1 MKRFYFGTLLLLV
14 GFSSFAQPYGDSKYK
29 QKLTK
34 ADALIFNGAFAE
46 ALPLLEELHATD
58 TSIANVNFLL
68 GICHLNGT
76 KNYLQAIRFF
86 ENASRDVSKDYTE
99 VNWKERKA
107 PGLTYLYLGR
117 AYHYLNQFDKAVSNY
132 YNYRSFIDID
142 DLETYN
148 KVRMVIKHAEN
159 AMELIKVPV
168 NVDITN
174 LGATINSVYSDYS
187 PIISAGGEILI
198 FTSRRPG
205 GTSDAKDKDGSYFD
219 DIYVSKRSANDTWGK
234 PMRIGGGINTVG
246 HEAAIGIS
254 PDGQT
259 LFIYK
264 DDNGDGNI
272 YRSDLKES
280 EWSAP
285 VKMESNINTSS
296 WETHVA
302 VSHQGDMLVFT
313 SNRTGGYGVR
323 DLWYCLRLPDGS
335 WGLAQSMGSV
345 VNTQFEE
352 DSPFLAFDG
361 KTLFFSSQ
369 GHTSM
374 GGFDIFRS
382 EFVEGAWTEPENLG
396 YPINTAED
404 EVFFVLAADGETA
417 YYSSRKVGGFGDTD
431 LYTMR
436 LNPKQA
442 DVMTVAKGQMLVP
455 AMNYVNL
462 KASIVVRDAAGNDVG
477 NYLPNQYSG
486 YYILLLNPGEKYT
499 VEYRVQGYESIV
511 KQISVDENTSY
522 NKILR
527 PVDLDTV
534 VFGEDLLALQDKK
547 RVTVEETQLAEAKTK
562 ELLRL
567 QEESLLNAELDV
579 KKSEEEMASL
589 EKQFA
594 IDEENRKQIERVN
607 ELALSE
613 AEEAE
618 RQLKEEQAK
627 RNTAESQLIQTQ
639 EEIAQK
645 KSRERVKKELE
656 AKARAK
662 AIETARLVA
671 EQQALEATQDPTAQ
685 SEETKTEQVVEEVI
699 SATTV
704 GEIQKDEQLAEAL
717 AKAEKDAQLAME
729 ESARQEAE
737 KIRIQNELSQAQ
749 VVEEARIA
757 ADELLK
763 IKQEEDALAS
773 EAIEVPM
780 VETAEENAQKEL
792 TPSEEE
798 ARKREVFKRRLED
811 LKKKKLE
818 QAAPPVV
825 ENAFQTVADTVQKA
839 VSADE
844 TVEKESDSIVP
855 TEVQPTIEQEIVS
868 NEINEQ
874 VEATASL
881 VDDSLKYLI
890 ERKQAEE
897 SELLAKQQEEILA
910 QQRLIEEEN
919 QRKIKEAEIS
929 EQLLI
934 AKREE
939 AELRAQQ
946 EKELEVKSVEGD
958 DESVSLEENAKTLE
972 KLNEDRLSNE
982 LRLQKLKDELAKLKE
997 EALAKE
1003 REIEARQREEDAL
1016 LARQQ
1021 EELRVQQQLEQEA
1034 TERRLKEEA
1043 LAKEIEEKKRLE
1055 AELFLKQQ
1063 EEIIAQQRLEEELAA
1078 RKLKEEEL
1086 AKEIETKQREE
1097 AELVAIQQEA
1107 ERVTQLKMAEEAKA
1121 RELEEKQREE
1131 AALLVKQREEEILA
1145 QQRLE
1150 EELATRKLKEEELAR
1165 EIEDKQR
1172 EEAKSLAIQQEA
1184 ERLAQLKMA
1193 EEAKARELEEK
1204 QREEA
1209 ALLVKQREEE
1219 IAVQRALQEQEQ
1231 AQTLELKQRNAA
1243 ELLKTQQEE
1252 EIAKQLAVKQEIEN
1266 KLAEEAS
1273 VKKLE
1278 EQKQSEAQVM
1288 LEQSEGKSN
1297 NSLEAKQDI
1306 QGKVDWEAIAK
1317 ERQLIIL
1324 AYEKDKR
1331 ERAKLEIEQQAQ
1343 KNVNDA
1349 SSKNNPVQQNL
1360 DVSTFIAQNKKL
1372 VQENVEMKSQLDEMN
1387 AKLDIILVEVRKRN
1401 EMAPPVNPYDEEAVS
1416 ALNSGKKLI
1425 LQNILFDYNKAR
1437 LRGSSE
1443 RELDKLANFL
1453 LNNESIKLT
1462 ISGHTDANGEP
1473 DYNLRLSRARAESVQ
1488 NYLISRGI
1496 SKNRLK
1502 AIGFGQSM
1510 PIAKN
1515 VDGNGDDNPIGR
1527 QLNRRIEINVTEGD
1541 AGLIQTK
1548 EVEIPD

>member
-1 MKRFYFGTLLLLV
+1 MKQFYFGVLLLLV
-14 GFSSFAQPYGDSKYK
+14 GYSALAQPYGDAKYK

-76 KNYLQAIRFF
+76 KNYLQAIRFL

-168 NVDITN
+168 SVNITN
-174 LGATINSVYSDYS
+174 LGATINTVFPDYA
-187 PIISAGGEILI
+187 PIISADGETLI

-219 DIYVSKRSANDTWGK
+219 DIYVSKRSENDTWGK

-254 PDGQT
+254 PDGQS

-272 YRSDLKES
+272 YRSDLKGT
-280 EWSAP
+280 EWIAP
-285 VKMESNINTSS
+285 IKMGSNINTTS
-296 WETHVA
+296 WETHAA

-313 SNRTGGYGVR
+313 SNRAGGYGVR

-335 WGLAQSMGSV
+335 WGLAQNMGSV

-382 EFVEGAWTEPENLG
+382 EYVEGVWTEPENLG

-404 EVFFVLAADGETA
+404 DVFFVLAADGETA
-417 YYSSRKVGGFGDTD
+417 YYSSRKAGGFGETD
-431 LYTMR
+431 LYSMH

-442 DVMTVAKGQMLVP
+442 DAMAVARGKMLVP

-462 KASIVVRDAAGNDVG
+462 KASIVVRDASGNDVG
-477 NYLPNQYSG
+477 NYRPNQYSG
-486 YYILLLNPGEKYT
+486 YYILLLNPEEKYT
-499 VEYRVQGYESIV
+499 VEYSAQGYESIV
-511 KQISVDENTSY
+511 KEISVEKKSSY
-522 NKILR
+522 NKISR
-527 PVDLDTV
+527 PIDLDKV

-547 RVTVEETQLAEAKTK
+547 RVIEEETLLAEAKTK

-567 QEESLLNAELDV
+567 EEEARLNAELDA

-589 EKQFA
+589 DEQLA
-594 IDEENRKQIERVN
+594 IDEENRKQIEKAN
-607 ELALSE
+607 ELALAE

-627 RNTAESQLIQTQ
+627 SNTAESQLIQTE
-639 EEIAQK
+639 EEIANQK
-645 KSRERVKKELE
+645 AKERIKKELE

-662 AIETARLVA
+662 ALETARLAA
-671 EQQALEATQDPTAQ
+671 EQQALEEAENPTAQ
-685 SEETKTEQVVEEVI
+685 LEENAADQVSGEVV
-699 SATTV
+699 SATAE
-704 GEIQKDEQLAEAL
+704 EIQKEQQLAEEL
-717 AKAEKDAQLAME
+717 GKAEKEAQLAME

-737 KIRIQNELSQAQ
+737 NIRIQNELAQAPAKDQ
-749 VVEEARIA
+749 ADEEARIA
-757 ADELLK
+757 AEQVLK
-763 IKQEEDALAS
+763 SKQEEEALAS
-773 EAIEVPM
+773 ETTVVPIA
-780 VETAEENAQKEL
+780 ETAEENTSKEL
-792 TPSEEE
+792 TPAEEE
-798 ARKREVFKRRLED
+798 ARKREVLRKRLEE

-818 QAAPPVV
+818 QAAAPVV
-825 ENAFQTVADTVQKA
+825 ENVDNA
-839 VSADE
+839 VSQAVQE
-844 TVEKESDSIVP
+844 TVSANETMKNESESIVP
-855 TEVQPTIEQEIVS
+855 TEVQPTIEEEIVS

-897 SELLAKQQEEILA
+897 SELLAKQQEEVLA
-910 QQRLIEEEN
+910 QQLLIEEEN

-934 AKREE
+934 AQREE

-946 EKELEVKSVEGD
+946 EKELEVKSAEGN

-982 LRLQKLKDELAKLKE
+982 QRLEKLKDELAKLKE

-1003 REIEARQREEDAL
+1003 REIEARQREEEEL

-1034 TERRLKEEA
+1034 NERRIKEEA

-1055 AELFLKQQ
+1055 AELLAKQQ
-1063 EEIIAQQRLEEELAA
+1063 EEILAQQRLEEELAA

-1086 AKEIETKQREE
+1086 AREIEAKQREE
-1097 AELVAIQQEA
+1097 AELLAKQQQA
-1107 ERVTQLKMAEEAKA
+1107 EREAQIKLAEEAKA
-1121 RELEEKQREE
+1121 RELEEEQRVE
-1131 AALLVKQREEEILA
+1131 AVLLA
-1145 QQRLE
+1145 
-1150 EELATRKLKEEELAR
+1150 
-1165 EIEDKQR
+1165 
-1172 EEAKSLAIQQEA
+1172 
-1184 ERLAQLKMA
+1184 
-1193 EEAKARELEEK
+1193 
-1204 QREEA
+1204 
-1209 ALLVKQREEE
+1209 KQREEE
-1219 IAVQRALQEQEQ
+1219 IASQRALEEQEQ
-1231 AQTLELKQRNAA
+1231 ARELELKQRNAA
-1243 ELLKTQQEE
+1243 EFLKKQQEE
-1252 EIAKQLAVKQEIEN
+1252 EIAKQLAEKQEREN
-1266 KLAEEAS
+1266 KLAEEALA
-1273 VKKLE
+1273 KELE
-1278 EQKQSEAQVM
+1278 EQKQTEAQA
-1288 LEQSEGKSN
+1288 LSEQSEEKS
-1297 NSLEAKQDI
+1297 SESIEAKRDN

-1331 ERAKLEIEQQAQ
+1331 ERAALEAEQQAQ
-1343 KNVNDA
+1343 KNVNAA
-1349 SSKNNPVQQNL
+1349 SSKNNTVQQNV
-1360 DVSTFIAQNKKL
+1360 DVSTLIAQNKKL
-1372 VQENVEMKSQLDEMN
+1372 AQENVEMKSQLDEMN

-1462 ISGHTDANGEP
+1462 ISGHTDAIGDP
-1473 DYNLRLSRARAESVQ
+1473 GYNLRLSRARAESVQ
-1488 NYLISRGI
+1488 NYLISRGV

-1527 QLNRRIEINVTEGD
+1527 QLNRRIEISVTEGD

-1548 EVEIPD
+1548 EVEIPDGVSP

>member
-1 MKRFYFGTLLLLV
+1 MKQFYFGVLLLLV
-14 GFSSFAQPYGDSKYK
+14 GYSALAQPYGDAKYK

-168 NVDITN
+168 RVDITN
-174 LGATINSVYSDYS
+174 LGATINTVFPDYA
-187 PIISAGGEILI
+187 PIISADGETLI

-219 DIYVSKRSANDTWGK
+219 DIYVSKWSGNDIWGK

-272 YRSDLKES
+272 YRSDLKGT
-280 EWSAP
+280 EWTAP
-285 VKMESNINTSS
+285 IKMGSNINTSS
-296 WETHVA
+296 WETHAA

-313 SNRTGGYGVR
+313 SNRAGGYGVR

-382 EFVEGAWTEPENLG
+382 EFVDGAWTEPENLG
-396 YPINTAED
+396 YPINTSED
-404 EVFFVLAADGETA
+404 DVFFVLAADGETA
-417 YYSSRKVGGFGDTD
+417 YYSSRKVGGFGETD

-442 DVMTVAKGQMLVP
+442 DAMAVARGKMLVP

-462 KASIVVRDAAGNDVG
+462 KASIVVRDASGNDVG
-477 NYLPNQYSG
+477 NYRPNQYSG
-486 YYILLLNPGEKYT
+486 YYILLLNPEEKYT
-499 VEYRVQGYESIV
+499 VEYTAQGYESIV
-511 KQISVDENTSY
+511 KEISVDKKSSY
-522 NKILR
+522 NKISR
-527 PVDLDTV
+527 PIDLDKV
-534 VFGEDLLALQDKK
+534 VFGEDLLALQVKK
-547 RVTVEETQLAEAKTK
+547 RVTEEETLLAEAKTK

-567 QEESLLNAELDV
+567 EEEARLNAELDA
-579 KKSEEEMASL
+579 KKSEEEMANL
-589 EKQFA
+589 EEQLA
-594 IDEENRKQIERVN
+594 IDEENRKQIEKAN
-607 ELALSE
+607 ELALAE

-627 RNTAESQLIQTQ
+627 INTAESQLIQTE
-639 EEIAQK
+639 EEIAKQRAK
-645 KSRERVKKELE
+645 EQVKKELE

-662 AIETARLVA
+662 AIETARLAA
-671 EQQALEATQDPTAQ
+671 EQQALEAAENPTVQ
-685 SEETKTEQVVEEVI
+685 STEETVPEQVSDEVV
-699 SATTV
+699 SSTTAE
-704 GEIQKDEQLAEAL
+704 EIQKEQQLAEEL
-717 AKAEKDAQLAME
+717 AKAEKEAQLAME

-737 KIRIQNELSQAQ
+737 NIRIQNELAQAHAKNQ
-749 VVEEARIA
+749 ADEEARISA
-757 ADELLK
+757 EQLLK
-763 IKQEEDALAS
+763 NNEEEEILPN
-773 EAIEVPM
+773 EAAVSP
-780 VETAEENAQKEL
+780 TAEIVEENTSKEL
-792 TPSEEE
+792 TPAEEE
-798 ARKREVFKRRLED
+798 ARKREILKKRLEE

-818 QAAPPVV
+818 QAATPVV
-825 ENAFQTVADTVQKA
+825 ENSEKTVAQIVQET
-839 VSADE
+839 VSANE
-844 TVEKESDSIVP
+844 TVEKESEPIAL
-855 TEVQPTIEQEIVS
+855 TEVQPTIEEEVVS

-919 QRKIKEAEIS
+919 QRKIKEAQIS

-934 AKREE
+934 AQREE
-939 AELRAQQ
+939 AELLAQRD
-946 EKELEVKSVEGD
+946 KELEVKEGGNA
-958 DESVSLEENAKTLE
+958 SVSLEENAKTLE

-982 LRLQKLKDELAKLKE
+982 QRLQKLKDELAKLKE

-1003 REIEARQREEDAL
+1003 REIEARQREEEAL

-1055 AELFLKQQ
+1055 AELLAKQQ
-1063 EEIIAQQRLEEELAA
+1063 EEILAQQRLEEELAA

-1086 AKEIETKQREE
+1086 AREIEAKQREE
-1097 AELVAIQQEA
+1097 AELLAKQQEA
-1107 ERVTQLKMAEEAKA
+1107 EREAQLKMAEEAQAK
-1121 RELEEKQREE
+1121 ELESKQREE
-1131 AALLVKQREEEILA
+1131 AELL
-1145 QQRLE
+1145 
-1150 EELATRKLKEEELAR
+1150 
-1165 EIEDKQR
+1165 
-1172 EEAKSLAIQQEA
+1172 AKQQEA
-1184 ERLAQLKMA
+1184 ELEAQLKMA

-1204 QREEA
+1204 QLEEA
-1209 ALLVKQREEE
+1209 ALLAKQREEE
-1219 IAVQRALQEQEQ
+1219 MAAQLAIEEQEE
-1231 AQTLELKQRNAA
+1231 ARELELKKRNEA
-1243 ELLKTQQEE
+1243 ELLNKQEE
-1252 EIAKQLAVKQEIEN
+1252 ERAKQLAEKQERER
-1266 KLAEEAS
+1266 KLAGEAFA
-1273 VKKLE
+1273 KKLE
-1278 EQKQSEAQVM
+1278 EQKQTEAQAV
-1288 LEQSEGKSN
+1288 LEQSEEKS
-1297 NSLEAKQDI
+1297 SVSIEAKQDN
-1306 QGKVDWEAIAK
+1306 QGNVDWEAIAK

-1324 AYEKDKR
+1324 RYEKEKR
-1331 ERAKLEIEQQAQ
+1331 ERAILEVEQQAQ

-1349 SSKNNPVQQNL
+1349 SSKNNTVLQNG
-1360 DVSTFIAQNKKL
+1360 DVSTLIAQNKKL
-1372 VQENVEMKSQLDEMN
+1372 AQENVEMRSQLDEMN

-1453 LNNESIKLT
+1453 LNNENVKLT
-1462 ISGHTDANGEP
+1462 ISGHTDAIGDP
-1473 DYNLRLSRARAESVQ
+1473 GYNLRLSRARAESVQ
-1488 NYLISRGI
+1488 NYLISRGV

-1515 VDGNGDDNPIGR
+1515 VDGNGDDNPLGR
-1527 QLNRRIEINVTEGD
+1527 QLNRRIEISVTEGD

-1548 EVEIPD
+1548 EVEIPDGVSP

>member
-1 MKRFYFGTLLLLV
+1 MKQFYFGVLLLLV
-14 GFSSFAQPYGDSKYK
+14 GYSALAQPYGDAKYK

-76 KNYLQAIRFF
+76 KNYLQAIRFL

-168 NVDITN
+168 SVNITN
-174 LGATINSVYSDYS
+174 LGATINTVFPDYA
-187 PIISAGGEILI
+187 PIISADGETLI

-219 DIYVSKRSANDTWGK
+219 DIYVSKRSENDAWGK

-254 PDGQT
+254 PDGQS

-272 YRSDLKES
+272 YRSDLKGT
-280 EWSAP
+280 EWTAP
-285 VKMESNINTSS
+285 IKMGSNINTSS
-296 WETHVA
+296 WETHAA

-313 SNRTGGYGVR
+313 SNRAGGYGVR

-335 WGLAQSMGSV
+335 WGLAQNMGSV

-382 EFVEGAWTEPENLG
+382 EYVEGAWTEPENLG

-404 EVFFVLAADGETA
+404 DVFFVLAADGETA
-417 YYSSRKVGGFGDTD
+417 YYSSRKAGGFGETD
-431 LYTMR
+431 LYNMH

-442 DVMTVAKGQMLVP
+442 DAMAVARGKMLVP

-462 KASIVVRDAAGNDVG
+462 KASIVVRDASGNDVG
-477 NYLPNQYSG
+477 NYRPNQYSG
-486 YYILLLNPGEKYT
+486 YYILLLNPEEKYT
-499 VEYRVQGYESIV
+499 VEYSAQGYESIV
-511 KQISVDENTSY
+511 KEISVEKKSSY
-522 NKILR
+522 NKISR
-527 PVDLDTV
+527 PIDVDKV

-547 RVTVEETQLAEAKTK
+547 RVTEEETLLAEAKTK

-567 QEESLLNAELDV
+567 EEEARLNAELDA

-589 EKQFA
+589 DEQLA
-594 IDEENRKQIERVN
+594 IDEENRKQIEKAN
-607 ELALSE
+607 ELALAE

-627 RNTAESQLIQTQ
+627 RNTAESQLNQTE
-639 EEIAQK
+639 EEIANQK
-645 KSRERVKKELE
+645 AKERVKKELE

-662 AIETARLVA
+662 ALETARLAA
-671 EQQALEATQDPTAQ
+671 EQQALEAAENPTVQ
-685 SEETKTEQVVEEVI
+685 SKEETVPEQVSDEVV
-699 SATTV
+699 SSTTAE
-704 GEIQKDEQLAEAL
+704 EIQKEQQLAEEL
-717 AKAEKDAQLAME
+717 AKAEKKAQLAME

-737 KIRIQNELSQAQ
+737 NIRIQNELAQAQ
-749 VVEEARIA
+749 AKAQADEEARIA
-757 ADELLK
+757 AEQVLK
-763 IKQEEDALAS
+763 SKQEEEALAS
-773 EAIEVPM
+773 ETTVVPIA
-780 VETAEENAQKEL
+780 ETAEENTSKEL
-792 TPSEEE
+792 TPAEEE
-798 ARKREVFKRRLED
+798 ARKREVLRKRLEE

-818 QAAPPVV
+818 QAAAPVV
-825 ENAFQTVADTVQKA
+825 ENVDNTVSQAVQET
-839 VSADE
+839 VSANE
-844 TVEKESDSIVP
+844 TMNNESESIVP
-855 TEVQPTIEQEIVS
+855 TEVQPTIEEEIVS
-868 NEINEQ
+868 NKLNEQ
-874 VEATASL
+874 AEAAASL

-890 ERKQAEE
+890 ERKHAEE
-897 SELLAKQQEEILA
+897 SELLSKQQEEILA

-929 EQLLI
+929 EQLFI
-934 AKREE
+934 AQREE

-946 EKELEVKSVEGD
+946 EKELEVNSAEGN

-982 LRLQKLKDELAKLKE
+982 QRLEKLKDELAKLKE

-1003 REIEARQREEDAL
+1003 MEIEARQREEEEL

-1034 TERRLKEEA
+1034 KERRIKEEA

-1055 AELFLKQQ
+1055 AELLAKQQ
-1063 EEIIAQQRLEEELAA
+1063 EEILAQQRLEEELAA

-1086 AKEIETKQREE
+1086 AREIEAKQREE
-1097 AELVAIQQEA
+1097 AELLSKQQEA
-1107 ERVTQLKMAEEAKA
+1107 ERVAQLRMAEEAQA

-1131 AALLVKQREEEILA
+1131 AALLAKQREEEMA
-1145 QQRLE
+1145 
-1150 EELATRKLKEEELAR
+1150 
-1165 EIEDKQR
+1165 
-1172 EEAKSLAIQQEA
+1172 AKLAIEVQE
-1184 ERLAQLKMA
+1184 E
-1193 EEAKARELEEK
+1193 ARELE
-1204 QREEA
+1204 
-1209 ALLVKQREEE
+1209 
-1219 IAVQRALQEQEQ
+1219 
-1231 AQTLELKQRNAA
+1231 LKKRNEA
-1243 ELLKTQQEE
+1243 ELLNKQEE
-1252 EIAKQLAVKQEIEN
+1252 ERAKQLAEKQEREN
-1266 KLAEEAS
+1266 KLAEEALA
-1273 VKKLE
+1273 KELE
-1278 EQKQSEAQVM
+1278 EQKQTEAQA
-1288 LEQSEGKSN
+1288 LSEQSEEKS
-1297 NSLEAKQDI
+1297 SEIIEAKQDN

-1331 ERAKLEIEQQAQ
+1331 ERAALEAEQQAQ
-1343 KNVNDA
+1343 KNVTAA
-1349 SSKNNPVQQNL
+1349 SSKSNTVQQNM
-1360 DVSTFIAQNKKL
+1360 DVSALIAQNKKL
-1372 VQENVEMKSQLDEMN
+1372 AQENVEMKSQLDEMN

-1453 LNNESIKLT
+1453 LNNERIKLT
-1462 ISGHTDANGEP
+1462 ISGHTDAIG
-1473 DYNLRLSRARAESVQ
+1473 DSGYNLRLSRARAESVQ
-1488 NYLISRGI
+1488 NYLVSRGV

-1527 QLNRRIEINVTEGD
+1527 QLNRRIEISVTEGD

-1548 EVEIPD
+1548 EVEIPDRVSP